1 MYNITGSPEPKG
13 KCPKCGYETFLG
25 LFHAC
30 STASKF
36 SEVFGFK
43 IETRD
48 WVKENE
54 WYFELSPE
62 EEHNFYKEVF
72 KSNKI

>member
-1 MYNITGSPEPKG
+1 MYNTTGNPKPNG

-25 LFHAC
+25 LFHMC
-30 STASKF
+30 STAPKPQA
-36 SEVFGFK
+36 FGFK

-48 WVKENE
+48 WLKEDE
-54 WYFELSPE
+54 WYFSPE

-72 KSNKI
+72 KTKLL